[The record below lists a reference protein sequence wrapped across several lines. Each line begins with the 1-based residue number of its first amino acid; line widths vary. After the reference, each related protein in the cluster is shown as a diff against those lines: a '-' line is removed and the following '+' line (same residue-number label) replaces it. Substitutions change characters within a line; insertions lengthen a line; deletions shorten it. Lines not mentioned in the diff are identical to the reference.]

1 MLMTNPAIAKPR
13 CPWCLGS
20 DAYMRYHDV
29 EWGKP
34 VHDHRVLYKFLIL
47 EGARLPL
54 RRPDNLLRFHAG
66 GGLGQR
72 SPCRLFQV

>member
-1 MLMTNPAIAKPR
+1 MPMTNPAVAKLC

-20 DAYMRYHDV
+20 DAYIHYHDV

-34 VHDHRVLYKFLIL
+34 VHDDRALFEFLTP

-66 GGLGQR
+66 GGPGQR